1 MHSIREITL
10 LLSSLL
16 TFPHL
21 SPITPRYSESVSH
34 FFLDAASSN
43 RHPTDRPTHG
53 PAAISYLSLPLSP
66 CNVPCTKVSVKN
78 GKRSERE
85 CARTRGTRALPPPAP
100 LPSEVSR
107 DTNRVPLRL
116 PSVHA
121 VKLPRYICGT
131 TRTYFG
137 AHTHAWII
145 PNDRYFCCGVQ
156 FAVHK

>member
-34 FFLDAASSN
+34 FFFGCSFKQP
-43 RHPTDRPTHG
+43 PTDRPTQR
-53 PAAISYLSLPLSP
+53 PAAISSLSLSP

-145 PNDRYFCCGVQ
+145 PNDRYFCCEVQ